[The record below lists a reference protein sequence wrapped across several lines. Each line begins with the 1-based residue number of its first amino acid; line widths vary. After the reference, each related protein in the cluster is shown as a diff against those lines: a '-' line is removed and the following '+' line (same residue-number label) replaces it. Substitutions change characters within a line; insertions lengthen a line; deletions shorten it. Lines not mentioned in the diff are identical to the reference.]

1 MSNWDDFNR
10 LINDVTYPWSG
21 TGVNYEYAYDR
32 YGNRWNQTLNQL
44 CNQGVSVCIKFD
56 QYNHVTGGPLSYDAA
71 GNVINDGNH
80 TYTYDAANHLTG
92 VGGGGTTA
100 SYAYDGSGQRVAKT
114 VNGTTVQDLYDLS
127 GHVVTEEN
135 AAGQW
140 NRGEVY
146 AGGQHLATYRS
157 DKTYFSA
164 VDALGTERM
173 SATVDQTSNESCM
186 NLPFGDDLTCTGT
199 AVGEVS
205 PLHFTGKE
213 RDTESGNDYFG
224 ARYNSSAM
232 GRFLSPDPSMGSVAL
247 RNPQTWNR
255 YAYALN
261 NPLNAVDPDGLDC
274 VYIDNDSGQMAGFNR
289 GDCDNSTTA
298 SANSGY
304 YFDGTV
310 STIYTT
316 TGDTSGQVVG
326 VQGTSDETG
335 GDLYQTNPAG
345 LSFGQPNASV
355 STSGMDTTINTWG
368 NYSQTTQ
375 FNHGTHPFRDNN
387 PRRHRIG

>member
-1 MSNWDDFNR
+1 VSNWDDFNR

-213 RDTESGNDYFG
+213 RDGESGLDYFIHRHY
-224 ARYNSSAM
+224 ASTM
-232 GRFLSPDPSMGSVAL
+232 GRFMQPDPAGMMAVDIGS
-247 RNPQTWNR
+247 PQTLNR
-255 YAYALN
+255 YTYVLN
-261 NPLNAVDPDGLDC
+261 NPLSLVDPFGLDC
-274 VYIDNDSGQMAGFNR
+274 AYLNSSGTGERKAGLIR
-289 GDCDNSTTA
+289 TAVPA
-298 SANSGY
+298 SA
-304 YFDGTV
+304 
-310 STIYTT
+310 
-316 TGDTSGQVVG
+316 
-326 VQGTSDETG
+326 E
-335 GDLYQTNPAG
+335 
-345 LSFGQPNASV
+345 
-355 STSGMDTTINTWG
+355 
-368 NYSQTTQ
+368 
-375 FNHGTHPFRDNN
+375 
-387 PRRHRIG
+387 RRADIG